1 MGIFSFFKRRSR
13 ENNRS
18 EQPKRSEEST
28 AEEPV
33 KKLQRNDFSEGPERV
48 RESKLPKTPVTKLPE
63 NGLPKVSEMNY
74 HQYGAK
80 CAIDTQCNPEILPA
94 TLGSVYNKFLVDT
107 KMDAE
112 AIQSRIS
119 KLETEVLQKKSQ
131 KERLLGETG
140 LLETQKENKEKRI
153 EDLRIEKISL
163 TENHASFTDW
173 TPLIIGSFILI
184 ILTLFL
190 YAFYCSLIYSLFF
203 GTEVNNV
210 SFFNPNVFSDTKNK
224 GGLTSW
230 VIFCSPIIVL
240 SIGYLIHTFL
250 SQKRYLY
257 LFSLLLLM
265 LVIDSLISYQITKSI
280 YENRFSAGMTDEKWK
295 VAMAINDPQFW
306 TVILLGYVM
315 YIVWGVLLHN
325 VLRQYSKLQPDKI
338 LELKTENLEKR
349 ILETEESL
357 NETRNKLTELTSA
370 VTILNNEIDL
380 KNNDIIGYRNGIIP
394 IKVSALRDAVAQFM
408 NGWYAQ
414 TNLLM
419 GPANAKP
426 VTERAARVQTEWLEE
441 KIKNLDS
448 DH

>member
-13 ENNRS
+13 KNSRS
-18 EQPKRSEEST
+18 EQPKRSEDGIA
-28 AEEPV
+28 AEQPQ
-33 KKLQRNDFSEGPERV
+33 KPQHNDLSENERA
-48 RESKLPKTPVTKLPE
+48 RENKMPKQPVTRPPE
-63 NGLPKVSEMNY
+63 NGLPKTAEISY

-94 TLGSVYNKFLVDT
+94 TLASVYNRFLVDT

-131 KERLLGETG
+131 KERLSGEISS
-140 LLETQKENKEKRI
+140 LETQKENKEKKI

-163 TENHASFTDW
+163 KEQNASLTDW
-173 TPLIIGSFILI
+173 TPMIIGSFILI

-250 SQKRYLY
+250 SQKRYFY

-265 LVIDSLISYQITKSI
+265 LIIDGLISYQITKSI
-280 YENRFSAGMTDEKWK
+280 HENRFGAGLTDERWR
-295 VAMAINDPQFW
+295 VEMALDDPQFW

-338 LELKTENLEKR
+338 LELKTENLDKR
-349 ILETEESL
+349 ILETEENL
-357 NETRNKLTELTSA
+357 TDIRNKIAGLTSQVA
-370 VTILNNEIDL
+370 ILDNEIDL

-394 IKVSALRDAVAQFM
+394 VKVSALRDAVAQFM

-419 GPANAKP
+419 GAAHAKP
-426 VTERAARVQTEWLEE
+426 ITERAAKVQTEWLEQ
-441 KIKNLDS
+441 KIKDLDS